1 MAKIDDDIPRQEYLI
16 QRTQQG
22 VNLVHITKEFPL
34 SILAHILVKNNLE
47 VSVFQNQQ
55 LVPASCY
62 AHIMTSIKVTLLSEI
77 LNLVAFAKI
86 FHTGKLMSKE
96 TLKFKFAALIDDH
109 LAISDDDQ
117 EIRSLKFLL
126 EQVELMMQ
134 NKHSR
139 RYSTSL
145 LMTSYIIH
153 STSARAYER
162 LLEEQ
167 VLMLPSVKT
176 FKKLTMNLDQRT
188 GISDFKYLKLRYSQ
202 LNSFDRNVLLM
213 IDEIC
218 PSKQVEASGGQVFGL
233 TDSCEVATTALC
245 FMIKSFS
252 SGYKDMVGIYPI
264 KDLKAETQN
273 QGRWLISG

>member
-1 MAKIDDDIPRQEYLI
+1 MAKIDDNIQRQEYLM

-62 AHIMTSIKVTLLSEI
+62 AHIMTSNKVTLLSEI
-77 LNLVAFAKI
+77 SNLMAFVKN

-96 TLKFKFAALIDDH
+96 TLKSKFAALIDDY
-109 LAISDDDQ
+109 LAMSNDDQ
-117 EIRSLKFLL
+117 EIRSLKFIL
-126 EQVELMMQ
+126 EQLELMTQ

-145 LMTSYIIH
+145 LMISYIIH
-153 STSARAYER
+153 STRARAYER

-167 VLMLPSVKT
+167 VLMLPSFKT
-176 FKKLTMNLDQRT
+176 
-188 GISDFKYLKLRYSQ
+188 
-202 LNSFDRNVLLM
+202 
-213 IDEIC
+213 
-218 PSKQVEASGGQVFGL
+218 
-233 TDSCEVATTALC
+233 
-245 FMIKSFS
+245 
-252 SGYKDMVGIYPI
+252 
-264 KDLKAETQN
+264 
-273 QGRWLISG
+273 